1 MAGRCRPSVFHLWR
15 DLRKPKGQSGMR
27 ERFASLPWPVLGD
40 VVAGFVKGIVELA
53 AAVTFAT
60 LMTPRS
66 SHLRPYLPLFL
77 RYAVFGYVVSQL
89 LGLALSRYRIPLR
102 TCNVSATVFLVQVL
116 HWPFKGGS
124 GTERD
129 DVAVN
134 TLLMAATVL
143 TWLGGVLTWLMGS
156 FKLTSSLRFLS
167 APVKLGL
174 QGSVGYF
181 LFAMAFGISSGVNW
195 INFKSW
201 SQASVFLQP
210 DVFAKCGITLASGI
224 SMVYCLN
231 RYSWP
236 YVVPTFILAGTAAFH
251 VVFFATGMSMEE
263 AGQKHWL
270 YHLSSSSE
278 EPVFEFL
285 FRIYDFQ
292 HIDWMCLQRNILP
305 LITGA
310 ILTPVLSAT
319 INLVLFQTTF
329 TEEEVGM
336 CRRSPKIWSQNKLGS
351 IHIRG
356 FPWGISRHP
365 WFYETAVLHATVC
378 CWLNQL
384 ARGDIDAA
392 ECPLGWLQD
401 IERQG
406 FRRGVPHH
414 ACFYDRGF
422 EVRRPDRCG
431 FLFVAVGSGVGQ
443 G

>member
-1 MAGRCRPSVFHLWR
+1 
-15 DLRKPKGQSGMR
+15 MR

-236 YVVPTFILAGTAAFH
+236 YVVPTFILAG
-251 VVFFATGMSMEE
+251 
-263 AGQKHWL
+263 
-270 YHLSSSSE
+270 
-278 EPVFEFL
+278 
-285 FRIYDFQ
+285 
-292 HIDWMCLQRNILP
+292 
-305 LITGA
+305 A
-310 ILTPVLSAT
+310 IRTPVLSAT

-431 FLFVAVGSGVGQ
+431 FLFVAVRSGVGQ